1 MNAGSTRGDGLAII
15 ARIMAPP
22 ALALIAAVA
31 KNGVIG
37 ANNALPWRLP
47 ADLARF
53 KALTL
58 GHTVVMGR
66 RTWESLPRA
75 LPGRQNVVVTHHMD
89 YVAAG
94 ADVVHSFDEAM
105 RTARMPHPV
114 FCIGGAGLFA
124 ETMMRADVLYMTEID
139 RDFEGDVHF
148 PPFDRR
154 AWRETAREEA
164 RSTDGWSYAF
174 VTYERISN
182 GE

>member
-1 MNAGSTRGDGLAII
+1 
-15 ARIMAPP
+15 MAPP
-22 ALALIAAVA
+22 ALAIVAAVA

-66 RTWESLPRA
+66 RTWQSLPRA
-75 LPGRQNVVVTHHMD
+75 LPGRQNVVVTHGD
-89 YVAAG
+89 GLVAAD

-105 RTARMPHPV
+105 RIARMPLPV
-114 FCIGGAGLFA
+114 FCIGGAGLFHEA
-124 ETMMRADVLYMTEID
+124 MALADVLYMTEID
-139 RDFEGDVHF
+139 RDFAGDVHF
-148 PPFDRR
+148 PAFDRTQ
-154 AWRETAREEA
+154 WRETAREDA
-164 RSTDGWSYAF
+164 RSADGWAYAF
-174 VTYERISN
+174 VTYERTSN